1 MSFIKTKTI
10 ATLGP
15 ISKSPSII
23 TELID
28 EGVDVFRI
36 NMSHFK
42 NDVDFENTV
51 KIIRKESKS
60 KNKYIGIL
68 VDLAGPKIRIDLN
81 KEENSIKI
89 NKNQKYTLGYSNT
102 NDITI
107 NEKIDFKNIS
117 FKDAFVKIDDGKI
130 VFEVLSKSHSGHCAS
145 PYYPN
150 RLKG

>member
-15 ISKSPSII
+15 ISKSRSII

-81 KEENSIKI
+81 KEESSIKI
-89 NKNQKYTLGYSNT
+89 K
-102 NDITI
+102 
-107 NEKIDFKNIS
+107 KIKNILW
-117 FKDAFVKIDDGKI
+117 DIQTQMT
-130 VFEVLSKSHSGHCAS
+130 
-145 PYYPN
+145 
-150 RLKG
+150 